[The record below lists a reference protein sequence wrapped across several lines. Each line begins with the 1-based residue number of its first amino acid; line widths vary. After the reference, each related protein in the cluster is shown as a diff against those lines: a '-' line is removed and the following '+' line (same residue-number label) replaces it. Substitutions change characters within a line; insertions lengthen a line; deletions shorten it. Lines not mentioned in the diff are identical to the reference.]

1 MNASSKAAR
10 YLALA
15 AALIAPA
22 MGHAA
27 ADPCAPL
34 TSRQIRKNQAH
45 TDDAVRLAPYAIMSN
60 NAYARGEAAIPLPEG
75 WQEIAEL
82 RQELPAVG
90 LAFAVFEKH
99 EGSKLVEVVVAFRG
113 TDDKK
118 DWIQN
123 LVPFHRVQVPPASEA
138 FERILK
144 RYEGQDVKVVATGH
158 SLGGGLAFHMSFVYP
173 NVDAVAF
180 NSSPVTKAGLKL
192 QKGNSRTSVWESG
205 EIVQMIRNSVNWSR
219 SRWHD
224 VRRVEFRFVHGLP
237 VMQHGVDRL
246 AMNLTKLGAMKSPQL
261 QAVIAAR
268 CGNHAAAR
276 TETNTP

>member
-1 MNASSKAAR
+1 MVWCV
-10 YLALA
+10 ALA
-15 AALIAPA
+15 GALVAPA
-22 MGHAA
+22 TGHAA
-27 ADPCAPL
+27 ADACDPL
-34 TSRQIRKNQAH
+34 TSKQVRKNQAH
-45 TDDAVRLAPYAIMSN
+45 TDDAVRVAPYAIMSN

-75 WQEIAEL
+75 WQEVTEL
-82 RQELPAVG
+82 RQEMPAVG

-158 SLGGGLAFHMSFVYP
+158 SLGGSLAFHMSFVYP

-180 NSSPVTKAGLKL
+180 NSSPVTKAGLAV
-192 QKGNSRTSVWESG
+192 QEGNSRTSAWESG
-205 EIVQMIRNSVNWSR
+205 EILQPPRNPVNWLR
-219 SRWHD
+219 VRWHG
-224 VRRVEFRFVHGLP
+224 VQRLEFRFLHGQP
-237 VMQHGVDRL
+237 VKQHSIERL
-246 AMNLTKLGAMKSPQL
+246 ALNLTKLGAVKSPQL
-261 QAVIAAR
+261 QAVIAAQCR
-268 CGNHAAAR
+268 DDAAGHA
-276 TETNTP
+276 ETNTP